1 MKKIIFI
8 LIFAVIGFQFF
19 TTEQVGAPDLPQQ
32 LSLASNSVTNGD
44 LVLVNRDIALQNEPG
59 NLAPIPADIAKNVIV
74 NSEYFLEEQAI
85 VPLKQLFEAA
95 AEDGIEHFIINS
107 AYRSGKLQKQLFD
120 QIGADYALPAGY
132 SEHQTG
138 LSIDIGS
145 TVGKMENVAEGKW
158 MEELA
163 AEFGYILRYPKHKVD
178 ITGIEYEPWHFRY
191 IGLPHSMVMK
201 QHDFVFEEYIAYLK
215 EKQFYKMKLD
225 DTTYFVHYTDN
236 RTSVNTLESNN
247 VKVSGDNVGG
257 YIITSVLE
265 EI

>member
-8 LIFAVIGFQFF
+8 LIFAVSGFQFF

-32 LSLASNSVTNGD
+32 ISLASYSVSNGD
-44 LVLVNRDIALQNEPG
+44 LVLVNRDIALQGEPDH
-59 NLAPIPADIAKNVIV
+59 LATIPYDIAKNVVV

-85 VPLKQLFEAA
+85 SPLKQLFDAA
-95 AEDGIEHFIINS
+95 ADDGIEHFIINS
-107 AYRSGKLQKQLFD
+107 AYRSGKLQEQLYE
-120 QIGADYALPAGY
+120 QYGADYSLPPGY

-145 TVGKMENVAEGKW
+145 TVGKMENVEEGKW
-158 MEELA
+158 MEEHA
-163 AEFGYILRYPKHKVD
+163 AEFGYILRYPKDKVD

-191 IGLPHSMVMK
+191 IGLPHSVLMK

-215 EKQFYKMKLD
+215 EKQFYKMKLN
-225 DTTYFVHYTDN
+225 DTTYFVHYTGN
-236 RTSVNTLESNN
+236 KRSVNTLESKNIM
-247 VKVSGDNVGG
+247 VSGDNVGG
-257 YIITSVLE
+257 YIITSILE

>member
-19 TTEQVGAPDLPQQ
+19 ATEQVGAPDLPQQ
-32 LSLASNSVTNGD
+32 LSLASYSVSNGD

-85 VPLKQLFEAA
+85 APLQQLFEAA

-107 AYRSGKLQKQLFD
+107 AYRSGKLQKQLFE

-158 MEELA
+158 MEEHA

-191 IGLPHSMVMK
+191 IGLPHSVVMK

-215 EKQFYKMKLD
+215 EKQFYKLKLD

-236 RTSVNTLESNN
+236 KTSVNTLESTN

>member
-8 LIFAVIGFQFF
+8 LILAFLGLQIF
-19 TTEQVGAPDLPQQ
+19 TTEQAGAPDLPQQ
-32 LSLASNSVTNGD
+32 LSLASYSVSSGD
-44 LVLVNRDIALQNEPG
+44 LVLVNRDIALQDEPD
-59 NLAPIPADIAKNVIV
+59 NLASIPADIAENVIV

-85 VPLKQLFEAA
+85 APLKQLFDAA

-107 AYRSGKLQKQLFD
+107 AYRSGKLQEQLFE
-120 QIGADYALPAGY
+120 QYGADYSLPAGY

-145 TVGKMENVAEGKW
+145 TMGKMENVAEGKW
-158 MEELA
+158 MEDNA
-163 AEFGYILRYPKHKVD
+163 SEFGYILRYPENKVD

-191 IGLPHSMVMK
+191 IGLPHSVMMK
-201 QHDFVFEEYIAYLK
+201 QHDFVLEEYIAYLK

-225 DTTYFVHYTDN
+225 DTTYFVHYTGN
-236 RTSVNTLESNN
+236 KTSVNTLESNYI
-247 VKVSGDNVGG
+247 KVSGDNVGG

-265 EI
+265 QL